1 MSRQPFYFPAC
12 ERERHERLDELCRK
26 NDLIDALTSD
36 CFLGLAAQD
45 RCSTRDELVAYASEN
60 NLVPY
65 LRFFLERRGWL
76 DDDWEKRV
84 ERVAR
89 RFRNEVH

>member
-1 MSRQPFYFPAC
+1 MSRKIFYFPAS
-12 ERERHERLDELCRK
+12 ERERHERLEELYTK
-26 NDLIDALTSD
+26 NDHIDALTAD

-45 RCSTRDELVAYASEN
+45 RCSTRDELVAYAWEN

-76 DDDWEKRV
+76 DDDWDKRIDHLSR
-84 ERVAR
+84 EFR
-89 RFRNEVH
+89 REVN